1 MTKKTDSG
9 LHGNVDKYSFIFHF
23 IIGGTFT
30 TKHLALAHDQEEPK
44 RPSRARPQDKVALI
58 EDDTKKSTRQKTTK
72 TTRMSI
78 VEPLRE
84 NSSAIGDLQARISE
98 RANEVAHHR
107 GGHNGQNLHDWLT
120 AAREVLSEE
129 S

>member
-1 MTKKTDSG
+1 MTKHS
-9 LHGNVDKYSFIFHF
+9 
-23 IIGGTFT
+23 
-30 TKHLALAHDQEEPK
+30 ALAHDQKEAQ
-44 RPSRARPQDKVALI
+44 RPSRASSQGRVALI
-58 EDDTKKSTRQKTTK
+58 EDDTKKSTCQKTTK

-107 GGHNGQNLHDWLT
+107 GGHDGQNLHDWLT